1 MTSNVRPLPKI
12 SIDSITKNFYNGT
25 TAEQLNKAFQ
35 TTQHLR
41 REKDRLYSKKIKK
54 VFLTNSTL
62 INYTTN
68 PTTDSFSNRKMNTS
82 LGEMKTYTQ
91 RTPNHSQC
99 ISQGNVRKNKK

>member
-12 SIDSITKNFYNGT
+12 SIASITKNFYNGT

-54 VFLTNSTL
+54 VFLTNYTL

-68 PTTDSFSNRKMNTS
+68 PTTDSFSNSPYDESFWPLRRS
-82 LGEMKTYTQ
+82 
-91 RTPNHSQC
+91 C
-99 ISQGNVRKNKK
+99 V

>member
-12 SIDSITKNFYNGT
+12 SIASITKNFYNGT

-41 REKDRLYSKKIKK
+41 TEKDRLYSKKIKK

-82 LGEMKTYTQ
+82 LGEMKTYTKRNQ
-91 RTPNHSQC
+91 
-99 ISQGNVRKNKK
+99 KK